1 MQSEAAFEASLDY
14 CRLRFGTTGN
24 KTVNTNPTNKDA
36 PRAKFPRYQMAV
48 IATSIVAI
56 TGLLAVSAVGLNMF
70 LEQMQLGPATLPTL
84 KELNSGV
91 MVYDRT
97 GKYVCTL
104 REEGDRK
111 PVLLAKISKNA
122 QNAVIAVEDHRFRD
136 HFGIDP
142 WAIIRAFRANQEAG
156 HIVEGGSTLTQQL
169 VKNLYLDPND
179 KSYMRKFREAFMA
192 LGVDSNYSKDK
203 ILETYLNV
211 AYFGSGVSGI
221 ERAAQ
226 HYFKKPAAKL
236 TLGESAFLAGLLKA
250 PSTLSSEANRAKAI
264 EREHLIL
271 DDMQAYNFATP
282 QQVALAKA
290 EKLAPYDGP
299 RAKPWPHY
307 MGVVVSELKRELGND
322 LWRKSW
328 KVYTHFDPKAQ
339 TLAQNALNNGIAHAP
354 KGINQGALVSM
365 NLQDGGVMAIVG
377 GAGSYEKAQWNRA
390 LNPHTAG
397 SAFKPF
403 VYLSALMSGAI
414 QPDTLVLD
422 APITIEMPFQKPYT
436 PKNYD
441 GTFKGWMPAR
451 SALMQ
456 SRNVCAIRVAQ
467 KVGISAVIEA
477 AHLAGIKSQLDSY
490 LPLALGCCAVTPLE
504 MATSYATIA
513 RGGVYMPAQIIKR
526 IETEQ
531 GVVYRSYAATPSA
544 NLPAEPTLQL
554 VDVLV
559 DCVRGGTGRRAYLG
573 DKVAVGGKTGT
584 ANKSKD
590 LWFIGFTPEVVTAV
604 WGGNDLNKDVV
615 GHKVTGGVVIAGIWK
630 QYMTGLLQSHKP
642 KVLAF
647 AQPGDK
653 LAYNVPQYDPQSLII
668 PGMSITREQA
678 IATCWQINNTKALDN
693 ITKQGVVRAVELQR
707 NEAIKKFRTLAGAP
721 QAVGPGQYGGSYDAQ
736 QSQIAG
742 RQVATQQY
750 ATQQYAQNG
759 EQVAQTSTAST
770 GDVVQPTVSSKQ
782 VAASVPVDGDD
793 QEDDDADVA
802 HMTANNHRRNAD
814 VEPEAS
820 TNRVQYTGAYNIDQN
835 RYARYLEK
843 YRAVER
849 QRWENAQ
856 ARRRASENLGE
867 SNDDAMQVSGSRVE
881 STY

>member
-1 MQSEAAFEASLDY
+1 
-14 CRLRFGTTGN
+14 
-24 KTVNTNPTNKDA
+24 
-36 PRAKFPRYQMAV
+36 MAL
-48 IATSIVAI
+48 IALCVVAI
-56 TGLLAVSAVGLNMF
+56 TGLLGVSAIGMNMF
-70 LEQMQLGPATLPTL
+70 LEKMQLGRVTLPTL
-84 KELNSGV
+84 EELNSGV
-91 MVYDRT
+91 MVYDRD

-104 REEGDRK
+104 REDGDRK
-111 PVLLAKISKNA
+111 PVPLSKISKNA
-122 QNAVIAVEDHRFRD
+122 QNAVVAVEDHRFHE

-156 HIVEGGSTLTQQL
+156 RVVEGGSTLTQQL

-179 KSYMRKFREAFMA
+179 KSYTRKIREAFMA
-192 LGVDSNYSKDK
+192 VGVDSNYSKEK

-226 HYFKKPAAKL
+226 HYFNKHADQL

-250 PSTLSSEANRAKAI
+250 PTTLSLEENRAKAI
-264 EREHLIL
+264 ERQHVIL
-271 DDMQAYNFATP
+271 NDMQEFRFATP
-282 QQVALAKA
+282 RQVAAARA
-290 EKLAPYDGP
+290 ERLVPNNGP
-299 RAKPWPHY
+299 RSKPWPHY

-365 NLQDGGVMAIVG
+365 SLEDGGVIAIVG
-377 GAGSYEKAQWNRA
+377 GAGDYEKTQWNRA

-403 VYLSALMSGAI
+403 VYLAALMSGAI
-414 QPDTLVLD
+414 QPDTLILD
-422 APITIEMPFQKPYT
+422 APVKIEIPFQKAYE

-467 KVGISAVIEA
+467 KVGIPAVIETA
-477 AHLAGIKSQLDSY
+477 QLAGIKSQLDSY

-504 MATSYATIA
+504 MATSYGTIA
-513 RGGVYMPAQIIKR
+513 RGGIYMPAQIIKR
-526 IETEQ
+526 IETDK
-531 GVVYRSYAATPSA
+531 GLVYRSYKPTPSA
-544 NLPAEPTLQL
+544 NLPPEPSLQM

-559 DCVRGGTGRRAYLG
+559 DAVRGGTGRRAYLG
-573 DKVAVGGKTGT
+573 GKVPVAGKTGT

-590 LWFIGFTPEVVTAV
+590 LWFVGFTPEVVTAV
-604 WGGNDLNKDVV
+604 WGGNDLNKDVA

-630 QYMTGLLQSHKP
+630 DYMSGLLQTHKP

-653 LAYNVPQYDPQSLII
+653 LAYDVPQYDPQSLLY
-668 PGMSITREQA
+668 PGMSVSREQA
-678 IATCWQINNTKALDN
+678 IAACWQIDNTAALDK
-693 ITKQGVVRAVELQR
+693 ISKDGVVRAVELQR
-707 NEAIKKFRTLAGAP
+707 NEAIKKFRSMASVP
-721 QAVGPGQYGGSYDAQ
+721 QAVGPGQYGVTNNS
-736 QSQIAG
+736 
-742 RQVATQQY
+742 QQY
-750 ATQQYAQNG
+750 AAHYPGNQYASQQVASQQYPQ
-759 EQVAQTSTAST
+759 QVAQQTAQSTATT
-770 GDVVQPTVSSKQ
+770 GDVVQSNVGQKQ
-782 VAASVPVDGDD
+782 VAASVPIAPPIVNSNV
-793 QEDDDADVA
+793 ESDADDNARIAV
-802 HMTANNHRRNAD
+802 NNRRRNSE
-814 VEPEAS
+814 VEQGTAS
-820 TNRVQYTGAYNIDQN
+820 EYTAAPTDRVQYMGAYNIDQN
-835 RYARYLEK
+835 QYARYLEK
-843 YRAVER
+843 YKAVER

-856 ARRRASENLGE
+856 ARRRAAQNFGE
-867 SNDDAMQVSGSRVE
+867 EMQSPVHLSGSRIDT
-881 STY
+881 TY